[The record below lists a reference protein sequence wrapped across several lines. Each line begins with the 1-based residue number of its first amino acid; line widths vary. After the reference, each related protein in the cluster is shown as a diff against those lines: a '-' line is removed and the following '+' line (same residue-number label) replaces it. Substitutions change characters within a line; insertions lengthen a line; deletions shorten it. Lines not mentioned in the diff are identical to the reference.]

1 MYYTLTMND
10 INYIVIDGYYYTFDT
25 LFDDISV

>member
-10 INYIVIDGYYYTFDT
+10 TTYFYLDGYYYTFDT